1 MVSNFLIVWFLGAK
15 NGRMHQ
21 QKYFWIANIYPQI
34 HVISMNSAKILQ
46 LKKPNCDESS
56 VEAQVHYSRVLL
68 RTSPASHVSGVPC
81 PVRGCSYEP
90 LLTHCRHKW
99 SHTRL
104 INIIFSSRQYQR
116 HRDKSWRWSSPGPHW
131 AGTKG
136 EGPNRSFSVIEKS
149 SWTFV

>member
-56 VEAQVHYSRVLL
+56 VEAQFII
-68 RTSPASHVSGVPC
+68 PVSCSAPLQPRVPC

-116 HRDKSWRWSSPGPHW
+116 HRDTSWRWSCPGPHW
-131 AGTKG
+131 AGIKG
-136 EGPNRSFSVIEKS
+136 EGPNRGFFVIEKS